1 MNEEV
6 SDKTVNLAVQV
17 LKPTLRNVAGAL
29 RKGVEQYKNT
39 IRIQKVAKQN
49 AKTNKPPKKGKQTV
63 KELVGQGQGV
73 SSIPIGDTGLK
84 DFKKIANKY
93 GVDFAIVK
101 DKTGKNPKYTVF
113 FKAKD
118 ADAITSV
125 LNELSAKQ
133 MKRQK
138 KKVKAK
144 TRAKTKAKTKTKGKT
159 KSQSKIKAKTRPS
172 LLQKLRALKDK
183 VASIP
188 RKQKEKKK
196 ELDR

>member
-17 LKPTLRNVAGAL
+17 VKLSLGKIVGAL
-29 RKGVEQYKNT
+29 REWKVQHKNNKRT
-39 IRIQKVAKQN
+39 RKAAKQQ
-49 AKTNKPPKKGKQTV
+49 AKANKLSKKGKQTV
-63 KELVGQGQGV
+63 KELIGQGQGA
-73 SSIPIGDTGLK
+73 SSLPIGDTGLK

-118 ADAITSV
+118 ADAITAV
-125 LNELSAKQ
+125 LKEYSAKQ
-133 MKRQK
+133 VKKQK
-138 KKVKAK
+138 K
-144 TRAKTKAKTKTKGKT
+144 KTKTKTKVKTKNKT
-159 KSQSKIKAKTRPS
+159 KSKTKSKSRPS
-172 LLQKLRALKDK
+172 ILQKLKALKAK
-183 VASIP
+183 VASTP
-188 RKQKEKKK
+188 HKQKEKKK